1 LLICYQ
7 RIAKNSGNIANAD
20 LSDEAF
26 SDVSSHRKSLAS
38 SDRSALSAVSC
49 DPGDVGDVG
58 DVGVPLTPSL

>member
-1 LLICYQ
+1 LLVCYQ

-20 LSDEAF
+20 LSDEA
-26 SDVSSHRKSLAS
+26 SDLRWLDMSEKAS

-58 DVGVPLTPSL
+58 VPLTPSL